1 MSSKIIINSSFNSR
15 CKTPNNK
22 YKYNNNLIK
31 YTNSVK
37 VKSFKKNLSHFN
49 SIIISGQIKY
59 HEFFINNNLKNKNFK
74 HKNNYISTTKYN
86 IITFI
91 PKSLIIQFSRLSNVY
106 FLLTAIIQSLPIVSP
121 FSSFTAI
128 VPLLF
133 VLSVS
138 MIRELIEDLQRFK
151 YDKMN
156 NEENIIVYRNNKFI
170 NEKSENL
177 QIGEIILIK
186 ENNPIPCDLIL
197 LDTSLNDGICYLETS
212 SLDGEKSLKEKI
224 SCKITSNK
232 FNLICNQKNC
242 NIYDLYD
249 FDIEGFVQC
258 DLPNPNFHK
267 FDGKFK
273 IKIFNV
279 ENKEFYPINI
289 KQLVLKGSILKNT
302 KWILGIVVYT
312 GMKNKI
318 ILNSETPRIKI
329 SKTEKKLNIFL
340 VFIFIFQMILCL
352 ICVFLYYKYYKI
364 NSGLF
369 DLYLILDY
377 KIIVSSILNF
387 FTYFLLLNTLIPI
400 SLIITIEI
408 VKMIQSFFINW
419 DCELYSKIYK
429 KFCQAKTSS
438 IIDELG
444 NVNYIFSD
452 KTGTLT
458 TNNLIFKYCIIGT
471 DIYEYKNQ
479 LQNGKVIEEQED
491 NKEVNKISLNLI
503 KKMNKMSFDL
513 PNHNL
518 YINNINNSENNFKF
532 ISHKSQLSISNSLNK
547 NLSPIKH
554 IANNYFNNLIREY
567 KNTHKKKELSDNLKL
582 INDFWLALSLAN
594 ECKCTE
600 NNNYSGVSPDDLIL
614 VKTASSQGFSLI
626 PSPLDYKYVLI
637 NGVENKFKILNV
649 ISFSSERRRM
659 SIIVKNLESNE
670 IKLYCKGAD
679 CELNKRMSS
688 KSVIYYDNIIK
699 DSIEKYSSKGYRTLV
714 IAEKTIDEIEYENW
728 NREFQKN
735 EINLRKKNN
744 LLNYL
749 YDSIENDLNILGVT
763 IVEDKLQDLVPETIR
778 DLRLANIKIWVL
790 TGDKVNTAHNIAL
803 SCNLI
808 NKNYQNFIIKPFD
821 KERKNNDFS
830 LELEQFFQEFNEFS
844 NNELNSNQN
853 SSSPKIKNNNNENV
867 KKFNNSNKNEEEEEK
882 NNNNYHI
889 YVNEIKYNNF
899 NNENKNNEDY
909 EDNNSLNSKHN
920 FTPFS
925 IIIESIILNEI
936 LANPET
942 TKQFFKIA
950 VCASTVICCRT
961 SPLQKS
967 QVVKVMKKFDKKAI
981 TLAIGDGGNDV
992 SMIMEAHIGIGL
1004 YGQEGLRAVQASDFS
1019 IGEFK
1024 FLRHLLFFHG
1034 RNNKKRLFRMIIYF
1048 FYKNFVF
1055 TLVHFFYAFF
1065 CLSSGQSIMDDWFI
1079 TFYNLVFTSLPL
1091 GVRACTDFDLLPTD
1105 GKLVNEMLPFLYK
1118 ESIITEEFNYKK
1130 IVFYLSKGLLIS
1142 FINFIIIEKCVG
1154 NNILNSKG
1162 DPENLW
1168 FDSFILYT
1176 NIIINVSITLLTL
1189 VKYFTFL
1196 MPLIMGI
1203 FTFVIYIIFCLIG
1216 DKYLNF
1222 NSKSTI
1228 INSLKCPLFYLIL
1241 ILVCFLNFMMDYFIY
1256 NFKFFF
1262 NLSMS
1267 SLLFHLFI
1275 DNELDNPIE
1284 KLPNLIKNAKKSIEI
1299 INKYNNFN
1307 MIKDNSYYSQTK
1319 LFKSMGEESKKYFRA
1334 NSDNFINFVFK
1345 KKKISSNPYFN
1356 KKLKIS
1362 NKKLSNANQINY
1374 NFRIQY
1380 NNILDNINNDNSS
1393 QFINIIKN

>member
-1 MSSKIIINSSFNSR
+1 MNTNIIKENSYK

-22 YKYNNNLIK
+22 IKCKNEIIKYNN
-31 YTNSVK
+31 SFHVK
-37 VKSFKKNLSHFN
+37 NHKNNFTHFN
-49 SIIISGQIKY
+49 SFIISGQIKY
-59 HEFFINNNLKNKNFK
+59 HEFFINNNLKNKKFK

-91 PKSLIIQFSRLSNVY
+91 PKSLIIQFTRLSNVY

-121 FSSFTAI
+121 FNSITAI

-138 MIRELIEDLQRFK
+138 MIRELIEDLQRYK

-156 NEENIIVYRNNKFI
+156 NEENIIVYRDNKFI

-186 ENNPIPCDLIL
+186 ENYPIPCDIIL

-232 FNLICNQKNC
+232 FNLLCNQKNC
-242 NIYDLYD
+242 NICDLYD
-249 FDIEGFVQC
+249 FNIEGFVQC

-273 IKIFNV
+273 INLFDE
-279 ENKEFYPINI
+279 ENNEFKPINI

-302 KWILGIVVYT
+302 KWILGVVVYT

-340 VFIFIFQMILCL
+340 FFIFIFQMILCI

-369 DLYLILDY
+369 DLYIYLDY
-377 KIIVSSILNF
+377 KIIISSILNF

-429 KFCQAKTSS
+429 KFCQVKTSS

-458 TNNLIFKYCIIGT
+458 SNNLEFKYCIIGS

-479 LQNGKVIEEQED
+479 LQNGKVNDEQED
-491 NKEVNKISLNLI
+491 NEQNNE
-503 KKMNKMSFDL
+503 MNKKIYKRSFDIS
-513 PNHNL
+513 NHKLIINHGENDLKNL
-518 YINNINNSENNFKF
+518 YKNS
-532 ISHKSQLSISNSLNK
+532 K
-547 NLSPIKH
+547 NLSTSNNLNQNLNPIKH
-554 IANNYFNNLIREY
+554 ITNNYFNNLIREY
-567 KNTHKKKELSDNLKL
+567 KITNDKKELSDKLKI

-594 ECKCTE
+594 ECKCLE
-600 NNNYSGVSPDDLIL
+600 NNKYSGISPDDLIL
-614 VKTASSQGFSLI
+614 VKTASLQGYSLI
-626 PSPLDYKYVLI
+626 PSPLDFKYVLI
-637 NGVENKFKILNV
+637 NGVQNKFKILNI

-659 SIIVKNLESNE
+659 SIIVKNLETNE

-679 CELNKRMSS
+679 CEINKRMNNQSS
-688 KSVIYYDNIIK
+688 NYYNNIIK
-699 DSIEKYSSKGYRTLV
+699 DSLEKYSSKGYRTLV
-714 IAEKTIDEIEYENW
+714 IAEKTIDEIEYEKW
-728 NREFQKN
+728 NKEFKKI

-790 TGDKVNTAHNIAL
+790 TGDKVNTAQNIAL

-808 NKNYQNFIIKPFD
+808 NKNYQNFIIKPFN
-821 KERKNNDFS
+821 KERFNNNYS
-830 LELEQFFQEFNEFS
+830 LELDKFFQEFNEFS
-844 NNELNSNQN
+844 NMELNSNQN
-853 SSSPKIKNNNNENV
+853 SSSPKSKI
-867 KKFNNSNKNEEEEEK
+867 NKNENFKNSNNSYNKEKEEK
-882 NNNNYHI
+882 NNNYHI
-889 YVNEIKYNNF
+889 YINEFKENKF
-899 NNENKNNEDY
+899 NSQNKNNKESEEKD
-909 EDNNSLNSKHN
+909 SLNSQYN

-925 IIIESIILNEI
+925 IIIESIILSEI

-942 TKQFFKIA
+942 TKQFLKIA
-950 VCASTVICCRT
+950 LCASTVICCRT

-967 QVVKVMKKFDKKAI
+967 QVVKIIKKYDKKAI

-1034 RNNKKRLFRMIIYF
+1034 RNNRKRLFRMIIYF

-1055 TLVHFFYAFF
+1055 TLIHFFYAFF
-1065 CLSSGQSIMDDWFI
+1065 CLGSGQSIIDDWFI

-1091 GVRACTDFDLLPTD
+1091 GVRACSDFDLLPTD
-1105 GKLVNEMLPFLYK
+1105 GKLVDEMLPFLYK
-1118 ESIITEEFNYKK
+1118 ESIKTEEFKFKK
-1130 IVFYLSKGLLIS
+1130 IIFYLTKGLIIS
-1142 FINFIIIEKCVG
+1142 FINFIIIEKSVS

-1168 FDSFILYT
+1168 FDSFVLYT
-1176 NIIINVSITLLTL
+1176 NILLNVSITLLTL
-1189 VKYFTFL
+1189 VKYFIFL

-1203 FTFVIYIIFCLIG
+1203 FTFGIYFLFCFIG
-1216 DKYLNF
+1216 DKYLTF
-1222 NSKSTI
+1222 NSKSTFK
-1228 INSLKCPLFYLIL
+1228 NSFSCPLFYLIL
-1241 ILVCFLNFMMDYFIY
+1241 ALVCFLNFIVDYFIY

-1267 SLLFHLFI
+1267 SHLFHLFI
-1275 DNELDNPIE
+1275 NKELDNPIE

-1307 MIKDNSYYSQTK
+1307 MIKDNSYYSQSK
-1319 LFKSMGEESKKYFRA
+1319 LFKSMEEENKKYFRA
-1334 NSDNFINFVFK
+1334 KSDNFINFAFK
-1345 KKKISSNPYFN
+1345 KNKFLNSPYLN
-1356 KKLKIS
+1356 KKLKTYK
-1362 NKKLSNANQINY
+1362 KKLSNANQFNY
-1374 NFRIQY
+1374 NFKTQS
-1380 NNILDNINNDNSS
+1380 NKILNNINNDNSAEI
-1393 QFINIIKN
+1393 INIIKN